1 MILFILSFVLSAA
14 HADSQKFWI
23 VPDSTDSSKLAIVG
37 AGGFTP
43 PGAIIEAPLDEKG
56 EPYPVEVVEIVE
68 EPDPFGPEM
77 RKVARVNKQRL
88 ADRLKKEDDAR
99 KAQEMQDAINKA
111 GRLSRMNRIRSQCSS
126 ATGLM
131 KDLCEYV
138 IDN

>member
-1 MILFILSFVLSAA
+1 MILFILSFVLSTA

-43 PGAIIEAPLDEKG
+43 PGAILEAPLDEKG
-56 EPYPVEVVEIVE
+56 RPYPVEAVEIAE
-68 EPDPFGPEM
+68 EVDQWGLTS
-77 RKVARVNKQRL
+77 KVARV
-88 ADRLKKEDDAR
+88 DRRKLTEKLKKDDDAR

-126 ATGLM
+126 ATGLL
-131 KDLCEYV
+131 KELCEEV
-138 IDN
+138 LDR